1 LLNPLVEMADREQDT
16 LGLALAA
23 VPILAEA
30 SGECLFLLGGL

>member
-1 LLNPLVEMADREQDT
+1 MADGEQDA

-30 SGECLFLLGGL
+30 SGEGLFLLGWL